1 MAADPPPP
9 GPSRRTL
16 LTGLAA
22 LPVAAAT
29 TAAAAERKE
38 RRSKK
43 RRDARPTIQHVDV
56 AIIGAGVFGAWTAWH
71 LLRAGKSVRLFD
83 AYGAGHWRASSGGE
97 SRVIR
102 MGYGADTLYSEMARD
117 SLKYWKDLSD
127 TASAP
132 IFHNTGVLWFA
143 PAGDSHIDQSL
154 AWLRANRVDHEQGD
168 VSWLQNKY
176 RQIQFYQG
184 ETGILETE
192 AGALI
197 AGRGVQ
203 EVIADA
209 QIAVERVVM
218 PAPLLSKRTKRHT
231 LPDGGTADHLVYC
244 AGPWLAEIFPQQL
257 MNRIVA
263 TRQEVYHFGAP
274 QGDTRFAPPDL
285 PVWADNG
292 GGGLFYGIP
301 DLEGAGFK
309 IAIDRHGP
317 QVDPDTMDRTLTPAG
332 IAEARAYI
340 ARRFPGLASAPL
352 IGGRV
357 CQYENSSNGDYLID
371 RFPGQERVWL
381 VGGGSGHGFKNGP
394 AVGKRVAAHILNA
407 GLAIEP
413 RFSFATKGTVAA
425 RTVF

>member
-1 MAADPPPP
+1 MAGDNTPT
-9 GPSRRTL
+9 RRAL

-22 LPVAAAT
+22 LPVAAS
-29 TAAAAERKE
+29 AAAAERK
-38 RRSKK
+38 SKK
-43 RRDARPTIQHVDV
+43 RKPAKPKVQHVDV

-71 LLRAGKSVRLFD
+71 LLRAGKTVRLFD
-83 AYGAGHWRASSGGE
+83 AYGAGHVRASSGGE

-102 MGYGADTLYSEMARD
+102 MGYGADTIYSEMARE
-117 SLKYWKDLSD
+117 SLPYWKALSD
-127 TASAP
+127 TASVP
-132 IFHNTGVLWFA
+132 IFHNTGVLWFG
-143 PAGDSHIDQSL
+143 PQGDAYTAQSL
-154 AWLRANRVDHEQGD
+154 AWLQANRVGHEHGD
-168 VSWLQNKY
+168 VRWLQNKY
-176 RQIQFYQG
+176 RQMQFYQG
-184 ETGILETE
+184 ETGVLETE
-192 AGALI
+192 TGALI

-218 PAPLLSKRTKRHT
+218 PAPLLSKRIKRHS
-231 LPDGGTADHLVYC
+231 LPDGGTADHLVY
-244 AGPWLAEIFPQQL
+244 ALGPWLAELFPQQL
-257 MNRIVA
+257 MNKIVA

-274 QGDTRFAPPDL
+274 QGDTRFAPPEL
-285 PVWADNG
+285 PVWADNSNNG
-292 GGGLFYGIP
+292 IFYGIP

-317 QVDPDTMDRTLTPAG
+317 VVDPDTMERSLTPAG

-394 AVGKRVAAHILNA
+394 AVGKRVAAHILDPK
-407 GLAIEP
+407 LAVEP

>member
-1 MAADPPPP
+1 MA
-9 GPSRRTL
+9 GGNTPSRRAL

-22 LPVAAAT
+22 LPVAA
-29 TAAAAERKE
+29 TAIAVERK
-38 RRSKK
+38 SKK
-43 RRDARPTIQHVDV
+43 RKPAKPKVQHVDV

-83 AYGAGHWRASSGGE
+83 AYGAGHARASSGGE

-102 MGYGADTLYSEMARD
+102 MGYGADTIYSEMARE
-117 SLKYWKDLSD
+117 SLPYWKALSD

-132 IFHNTGVLWFA
+132 IFHNTGVLWFG
-143 PAGDSHIDQSL
+143 PQGDAYTAQSL
-154 AWLRANRVDHEQGD
+154 AWLQANRVGHEHGD
-168 VSWLQNKY
+168 VTWLQNKY
-176 RQIQFYQG
+176 RQMQFYQG

-192 AGALI
+192 CGALI

-209 QIAVERVVM
+209 QVAVERVVM
-218 PAPLLSKRTKRHT
+218 PAPLLSKRIKRHS
-231 LPDGGTADHLVYC
+231 LPDGGTADHLVY
-244 AGPWLAEIFPQQL
+244 ALGPWLAELFPQQL
-257 MNRIVA
+257 MNKIVA

-274 QGDTRFAPPDL
+274 QGDTRFAPPEL
-285 PVWADNG
+285 PVWADNSNNG
-292 GGGLFYGIP
+292 IFYGIP

-317 QVDPDTMDRTLTPAG
+317 VVDPDTMERTLTPAG

-340 ARRFPGLASAPL
+340 ARRFPALASAPL

-394 AVGKRVAAHILNA
+394 AVGKRVAAHILDPK
-407 GLAIEP
+407 LAVEP
-413 RFSFATKGTVAA
+413 RFSFGTKGTVAA

>member
-1 MAADPPPP
+1 MAGGNA
-9 GPSRRTL
+9 PSRRAL

-22 LPVAAAT
+22 LPVAA
-29 TAAAAERKE
+29 TAAAAERK
-38 RRSKK
+38 SKK
-43 RRDARPTIQHVDV
+43 RKPAKPKVQHVDV

-71 LLRAGKSVRLFD
+71 LLRAGKTVRLFD
-83 AYGAGHWRASSGGE
+83 AYGAGHARASSGGE

-102 MGYGADTLYSEMARD
+102 MGYGADTIYSEMARE
-117 SLKYWKDLSD
+117 SLPYWKALSD

-132 IFHNTGVLWFA
+132 IFHNTGVLWFG
-143 PAGDSHIDQSL
+143 PQGDPYTAQSL
-154 AWLRANRVDHEQGD
+154 AWLQANRVGHEHGD
-168 VSWLQNKY
+168 VAWLQNKY
-176 RQIQFYQG
+176 RQIQFFQG

-192 AGALI
+192 CGALI

-218 PAPLLSKRTKRHT
+218 PAPLLSKRIKRHS
-231 LPDGGTADHLVYC
+231 LPDGGTADHLVY
-244 AGPWLAEIFPQQL
+244 AVGPWLAELFPQQL
-257 MNRIVA
+257 MHKIVA

-274 QGDTRFAPPDL
+274 QGDTRFAPPEL
-285 PVWADNG
+285 PVWADNSNNG
-292 GGGLFYGIP
+292 IFYGIP
-301 DLEGAGFK
+301 DIEGAGFK

-317 QVDPDTMDRTLTPAG
+317 VVDPDTMERQLTPAG
-332 IAEARAYI
+332 IAEVRAYI

-394 AVGKRVAAHILNA
+394 AVGKRVAAHILDA
-407 GLAIEP
+407 KLAVEP

>member
-1 MAADPPPP
+1 MAADVPPKNVPT
-9 GPSRRTL
+9 RRAL

-22 LPVAAAT
+22 LPVAAGAS
-29 TAAAAERKE
+29 AAERKE

-43 RRDARPTIQHVDV
+43 RKPAKPKVQHVDV

-71 LLRAGKSVRLFD
+71 LLRAGKTVRLFD
-83 AYGAGHWRASSGGE
+83 AYGAGNARASSGGE

-102 MGYGADTLYSEMARD
+102 MGYGADTIYSEMARD

-127 TASAP
+127 SASAP

-143 PAGDSHIDQSL
+143 PQGDDYTAQSL
-154 AWLRANRVDHEQGD
+154 AWLQANRVGHEHGD
-168 VSWLQNKY
+168 VRWLQEKY
-176 RQIQFYQG
+176 RQMQFYQG

-192 AGALI
+192 TGALI
-197 AGRGVQ
+197 AARGVQ
-203 EVIADA
+203 ELIADA
-209 QIAVERVVM
+209 QIEVERVVM
-218 PAPLLSKRTKRHT
+218 PAPLFSKRIKKHT
-231 LPDGGTADHLVYC
+231 LPDGGTADHLVYA
-244 AGPWLAEIFPQQL
+244 AGPWIAELFPQQL
-257 MNRIVA
+257 GGKIVA

-274 QGDTRFAPPDL
+274 QGDSRFAPPEL
-285 PVWADNG
+285 PVWADNSNG
-292 GGGLFYGIP
+292 AIFYGIP

-317 QVDPDTMDRTLTPAG
+317 TIDPDTMERTLTPAG
-332 IAEARAYI
+332 IAEARAYL

-394 AVGKRVAAHILNA
+394 AVGKRVAAHILDAN
-407 GLAIEP
+407 LAVEP

>member
-1 MAADPPPP
+1 MAGDSA
-9 GPSRRTL
+9 PSRRAL
-16 LTGLAA
+16 LAGLAA
-22 LPVAAAT
+22 LPVAA
-29 TAAAAERKE
+29 TAAAAERK
-38 RRSKK
+38 SKK
-43 RRDARPTIQHVDV
+43 RKPAKPKIPHVDI

-71 LLRAGKSVRLFD
+71 LLRAGKTVRLFD
-83 AYGAGHWRASSGGE
+83 AYGAGHARASSGGE

-102 MGYGADTLYSEMARD
+102 MGYGADTIYSEMARE
-117 SLKYWKDLSD
+117 SLPYWKALSD

-132 IFHNTGVLWFA
+132 IFHNTGVLWFG
-143 PAGDSHIDQSL
+143 PQGDAYTAQSL
-154 AWLRANRVDHEQGD
+154 AWLQANRVGHEHGD
-168 VSWLQNKY
+168 VAWLQNKY
-176 RQIQFYQG
+176 RQIQFFQG

-192 AGALI
+192 SGALI
-197 AGRGVQ
+197 AARGVQ

-218 PAPLLSKRTKRHT
+218 PAPLLSKRIKRHS
-231 LPDGGTADHLVYC
+231 LPDGGTADHLVY
-244 AGPWLAEIFPQQL
+244 ALGPWLAELFPQQL
-257 MNRIVA
+257 MNKILA

-274 QGDTRFAPPDL
+274 QGDTRFAPPEL
-285 PVWADNG
+285 PVWADNSNNG
-292 GGGLFYGIP
+292 IFYGIP

-317 QVDPDTMDRTLTPAG
+317 VVDPDTMERQLTPAG

-340 ARRFPGLASAPL
+340 ARRFPALASAPL

-394 AVGKRVAAHILNA
+394 AVGKRVAAHILDA
-407 GLAIEP
+407 KLAVEP

>member
-1 MAADPPPP
+1 MAGDSA
-9 GPSRRTL
+9 PSRRAL

-22 LPVAAAT
+22 LPVAA
-29 TAAAAERKE
+29 TAAAAERRE
-38 RRSKK
+38 RKPKK
-43 RRDARPTIQHVDV
+43 RKPAKPTVQHVDV

-71 LLRAGKSVRLFD
+71 LLRAGKTVRLFD
-83 AYGAGHWRASSGGE
+83 AYGAGHVRSSSGGE

-102 MGYGADTLYSEMARD
+102 MGYGADTIYSEMARE
-117 SLKYWKDLSD
+117 SLPYWKALSES
-127 TASAP
+127 ASAP
-132 IFHNTGVLWFA
+132 IFHNTGVLWFG
-143 PAGDSHIDQSL
+143 PQGDPYTAQSL
-154 AWLRANRVDHEQGD
+154 AWLQANRVGHEHGD
-168 VSWLQNKY
+168 VNWLQNKY
-176 RQIQFYQG
+176 RQIQFFQG
-184 ETGILETE
+184 ETGVLETE
-192 AGALI
+192 CGALI

-218 PAPLLSKRTKRHT
+218 PAPLIAKKIKTHT
-231 LPDGGTADHLVYC
+231 LPDGGTADHLVY
-244 AGPWLAEIFPQQL
+244 ALGPWLAELFPQQL
-257 MNRIVA
+257 MNKIVA

-274 QGDTRFAPPDL
+274 QGDTRFAPPEL
-285 PVWADNG
+285 PVWADNSNNG
-292 GGGLFYGIP
+292 IFYGIP

-317 QVDPDTMDRTLTPAG
+317 VVDPDTIERTLTPAG
-332 IAEARAYI
+332 IAEARGYI

-394 AVGKRVAAHILNA
+394 AVGKRVAAHILDPK
-407 GLAIEP
+407 LAVEP

>member
-1 MAADPPPP
+1 MT
-9 GPSRRTL
+9 SRRAL
-16 LTGLAA
+16 LAGLAA
-22 LPVAAAT
+22 LPVA

-43 RRDARPTIQHVDV
+43 RKEPQPTVQHVDV
-56 AIIGAGVFGAWTAWH
+56 AVIGAGVFGAWTAWH
-71 LLRAGKSVRLFD
+71 LLRAGRSVRLFD
-83 AYGAGHWRASSGGE
+83 AYGAGHARSSSGGE

-102 MGYGADTLYSEMARD
+102 MGYGADTIYSEMARE
-117 SLKYWKDLSD
+117 SLRYWKDLSD

-143 PAGDSHIDQSL
+143 PEGDAYTRQSL
-154 AWLRANRVDHEQGD
+154 DWLRANRVGHEHGD
-168 VSWLQNKY
+168 AMWLQARY

-209 QIAVERVVM
+209 RIAVEPVVM
-218 PAPLLSKRTKRHT
+218 PAPLLSKKIQRHT
-231 LPDGGTADHLVYC
+231 LPDGGTADHLVY
-244 AGPWLAEIFPQQL
+244 ALGPWLAELFPQQL
-257 MNRIVA
+257 MHRIVA

-274 QGDTRFAPPDL
+274 QGDTRFAPPAL
-285 PVWADNG
+285 PVWADFNNG
-292 GGGLFYGIP
+292 RIVYGIP
-301 DLEGAGFK
+301 DIEGAGFK
-309 IAIDRHGP
+309 IAIDVHGP
-317 QVDPDTMDRTLTPAG
+317 VVDPDTMERQLTPAG
-332 IAEARAYI
+332 IAEARAYV
-340 ARRFPGLASAPL
+340 ARRFPGLANAPL

-371 RFPGQERVWL
+371 RLPGQERVWL

-394 AVGKRVAAHILNA
+394 AVGKRVAAHILDPN
-407 GLAIEP
+407 LPVEP
-413 RFSFATKGTVAA
+413 RFGFASKGTVAG

>member
-1 MAADPPPP
+1 VAGDNT
-9 GPSRRTL
+9 PSRRAL

-22 LPVAAAT
+22 LPVAA
-29 TAAAAERKE
+29 TAAAAERKS
-38 RRSKK
+38 RK
-43 RRDARPTIQHVDV
+43 RKPAKPKIPHVDV

-71 LLRAGKSVRLFD
+71 LLRAGKTVRLFD
-83 AYGAGHWRASSGGE
+83 AYGAGHVRASSGGE

-102 MGYGADTLYSEMARD
+102 MGYGADTIYSEMARE
-117 SLKYWKDLSD
+117 SLPYWKALSD

-132 IFHNTGVLWFA
+132 IFHNTGVLWFG
-143 PAGDSHIDQSL
+143 PAGDAYTAQSL
-154 AWLRANRVDHEQGD
+154 AWLQANRVGHEHGD
-168 VSWLQNKY
+168 VTWLQSKY
-176 RQIQFYQG
+176 RQIQFFQG

-192 AGALI
+192 CGALI

-218 PAPLLSKRTKRHT
+218 PAPLLSKRIKRHS
-231 LPDGGTADHLVYC
+231 LPDGGTADHLVY
-244 AGPWLAEIFPQQL
+244 ALGPWLAELFPQQL
-257 MNRIVA
+257 MNKIVA

-274 QGDTRFAPPDL
+274 QGDTRFAPPEL
-285 PVWADNG
+285 PVWADNSNNG
-292 GGGLFYGIP
+292 IFYGIP

-317 QVDPDTMDRTLTPAG
+317 VVDPDTMERQLTPAG
-332 IAEARAYI
+332 IAEARTYI
-340 ARRFPGLASAPL
+340 ARRFPALASAPL

-394 AVGKRVAAHILNA
+394 AVGKRVAAHILDPK
-407 GLAIEP
+407 LAVEP

>member
-1 MAADPPPP
+1 MA
-9 GPSRRTL
+9 GGNTPSRRAL

-22 LPVAAAT
+22 LPVAA
-29 TAAAAERKE
+29 TAAAAERK
-38 RRSKK
+38 SKK
-43 RRDARPTIQHVDV
+43 RKPAKPKIPHVDV

-83 AYGAGHWRASSGGE
+83 AYGAGHVRASSGGE

-102 MGYGADTLYSEMARD
+102 MGYGADTIYSEMARE
-117 SLKYWKDLSD
+117 SLPYWKALSD
-127 TASAP
+127 SASAP
-132 IFHNTGVLWFA
+132 IFHNTGVLWFG
-143 PAGDSHIDQSL
+143 PQGDAYTAQSL
-154 AWLRANRVDHEQGD
+154 AWLQANRVGHEHGD
-168 VSWLQNKY
+168 VAWLQNKY
-176 RQIQFYQG
+176 RQIQFFQG

-192 AGALI
+192 TGALI

-218 PAPLLSKRTKRHT
+218 PAPLLSKRIKRHS
-231 LPDGGTADHLVYC
+231 LPDGGTADHLVYA
-244 AGPWLAEIFPQQL
+244 AGPWLAELFPQQL
-257 MNRIVA
+257 MNKIVA

-274 QGDTRFAPPDL
+274 QGDTRFAPPEL
-285 PVWADNG
+285 PVWADNSNNG
-292 GGGLFYGIP
+292 IFYGIP

-317 QVDPDTMDRTLTPAG
+317 AIDPDTMERTLTPAG

-340 ARRFPGLASAPL
+340 ARRFPALASAPL

-394 AVGKRVAAHILNA
+394 AVGKRVAAHILDA
-407 GLAIEP
+407 KLAVEP

>member
-1 MAADPPPP
+1 MNPT
-9 GPSRRTL
+9 RRAL

-22 LPVAAAT
+22 LPVAAT
-29 TAAAAERKE
+29 GAAAERK
-38 RRSKK
+38 SKK
-43 RRDARPTIQHVDV
+43 RKPAKPKVQHVDV

-83 AYGAGHWRASSGGE
+83 AYGAGNFRASSGGE

-102 MGYGADTLYSEMARD
+102 MGYGADTIYSDMARD
-117 SLKYWKDLSD
+117 SLAYWKALSD
-127 TASAP
+127 SASAP
-132 IFHNTGVLWFA
+132 IFHNTGVLWFG
-143 PAGDSHIDQSL
+143 PQGDAYTAQSL
-154 AWLRANRVDHEQGD
+154 AWLQANRVGHEHGD
-168 VSWLQNKY
+168 VRWLQNKY
-176 RQIQFYQG
+176 RQIQFFQG
-184 ETGILETE
+184 ETGILENE
-192 AGALI
+192 SGALI

-218 PAPLLSKRTKRHT
+218 PAPLLSKRIKRHS
-231 LPDGGTADHLVYC
+231 LPDGGTADHLVY
-244 AGPWLAEIFPQQL
+244 ALGPWLAELFPQQL
-257 MNRIVA
+257 MNKIVA

-274 QGDTRFAPPDL
+274 QGDTRFAPPEL
-285 PVWADNG
+285 PVWADNSNNG
-292 GGGLFYGIP
+292 IFYGIP

-317 QVDPDTMDRTLTPAG
+317 VVDPDTMERQLTPAG

-340 ARRFPGLASAPL
+340 ARRFPALASAPL

-394 AVGKRVAAHILNA
+394 AVGKRVAAHILDPK
-407 GLAIEP
+407 LAMEP

>member
-1 MAADPPPP
+1 MNPT
-9 GPSRRTL
+9 RRAL

-22 LPVAAAT
+22 LPVAA
-29 TAAAAERKE
+29 TAAAAERK
-38 RRSKK
+38 SKK
-43 RRDARPTIQHVDV
+43 RKPAKPKVQHVDV

-83 AYGAGHWRASSGGE
+83 AYGAGNFRASSGGE

-102 MGYGADTLYSEMARD
+102 MGYGADTIYSDMARD
-117 SLKYWKDLSD
+117 SLAYWKALSD
-127 TASAP
+127 SASAP
-132 IFHNTGVLWFA
+132 IFHNTGVLWFG
-143 PAGDSHIDQSL
+143 PQGDAYTAQSL
-154 AWLRANRVDHEQGD
+154 AWLQANRVGHEHGD
-168 VSWLQNKY
+168 VRWLQNKY
-176 RQIQFYQG
+176 RQIQFFQG
-184 ETGILETE
+184 ETGILENE
-192 AGALI
+192 SGALI

-218 PAPLLSKRTKRHT
+218 PAPLLSKRIKRHS
-231 LPDGGTADHLVYC
+231 LPDGGTADHLVY
-244 AGPWLAEIFPQQL
+244 ALGPWLAELFPQQL
-257 MNRIVA
+257 MNKIVA

-274 QGDTRFAPPDL
+274 QGDTRFAPPEL
-285 PVWADNG
+285 PVWADNSNNG
-292 GGGLFYGIP
+292 IFYGIP

-317 QVDPDTMDRTLTPAG
+317 VVDPDTMERQLTPAG

-340 ARRFPGLASAPL
+340 ARRFPALASAPL

-394 AVGKRVAAHILNA
+394 AVGKRVAAHILDPK
-407 GLAIEP
+407 LPVEP

>member
-1 MAADPPPP
+1 MADS
-9 GPSRRTL
+9 PSRRAL

-22 LPVAAAT
+22 LPVAAS
-29 TAAAAERKE
+29 AAAAERKE
-38 RRSKK
+38 PRPKK
-43 RRDARPTIQHVDV
+43 RKPARPKIQHVDV

-71 LLRAGKSVRLFD
+71 LVRAGKSVRLFD
-83 AYGAGHWRASSGGE
+83 AYGAGNARASSGGT

-127 TASAP
+127 SASAP

-143 PAGDSHIDQSL
+143 PQGETYTQQSL
-154 AWLRANRVDHEQGD
+154 AWLQANRVGHEHGD
-168 VSWLQNKY
+168 VAWLQNKY
-176 RQIQFYQG
+176 RQMQFYQG

-197 AGRGVQ
+197 AARGVQ
-203 EVIADA
+203 ELIADA
-209 QIAVERVVM
+209 QIEVERVVM
-218 PAPLLSKRTKRHT
+218 PAPLFSKRTKRHT
-231 LPDGGTADHLVYC
+231 LPDGGTADHLVYA
-244 AGPWLAEIFPQQL
+244 AGPWIAELFPQQL

-274 QGDTRFAPPDL
+274 QGDTRFAPPEL
-285 PVWADNG
+285 PVWADFNNG
-292 GGGLFYGIP
+292 RIVYGIP
-301 DLEGAGFK
+301 DIEGAGFK
-309 IAIDRHGP
+309 IAFDTHGP
-317 QVDPDTMDRTLTPAG
+317 AVDPDTMERQLTPAG

-340 ARRFPGLASAPL
+340 ARRFPALANAPL
-352 IGGRV
+352 LGGRV

-394 AVGKRVAAHILNA
+394 AVGKRVTAHILDKN
-407 GLAIEP
+407 LAVEP

-425 RTVF
+425 RSVF

>member
-1 MAADPPPP
+1 MAADTPT
-9 GPSRRTL
+9 RRAL

-22 LPVAAAT
+22 LPVAAAAT
-29 TAAAAERKE
+29 AAERKE
-38 RRSKK
+38 RKPKK
-43 RRDARPTIQHVDV
+43 RKPAKPKVQHVDV

-83 AYGAGHWRASSGGE
+83 AYGAGNARASSGGE

-102 MGYGADTLYSEMARD
+102 MGYGADTIYSEMARD

-143 PAGDSHIDQSL
+143 PQGDAYTAQSL
-154 AWLRANRVDHEQGD
+154 AWLQANRVRHEHGD
-168 VSWLQNKY
+168 VSWLQDKY

-197 AGRGVQ
+197 AARGVQ
-203 EVIADA
+203 ELIADA
-209 QIAVERVVM
+209 QIEVERVVM
-218 PAPLLSKRTKRHT
+218 PAPLFSKRTKRHT
-231 LPDGGTADHLVYC
+231 LPDGGTADHLVYA
-244 AGPWLAEIFPQQL
+244 AGPWIAELFPQQL
-257 MNRIVA
+257 MNKIVA

-274 QGDTRFAPPDL
+274 QGDTRFAPPEL
-285 PVWADNG
+285 PVWADFNSG
-292 GGGLFYGIP
+292 RIVYGIP

-309 IAIDRHGP
+309 IAIDVHGP
-317 QVDPDTMDRTLTPAG
+317 TVDPDTMERQLSPTG
-332 IAEARAYI
+332 IAEARAYL
-340 ARRFPGLASAPL
+340 ARRFPALASAPL

-371 RFPGQERVWL
+371 RFPGQQHVWL

-394 AVGKRVAAHILNA
+394 AVGKRVAAHILDAN
-407 GLAIEP
+407 LAVEP

>member
-1 MAADPPPP
+1 MAADTPAKGVPT
-9 GPSRRTL
+9 RRAL

-22 LPVAAAT
+22 LPVAAA
-29 TAAAAERKE
+29 AAAAERKE
-38 RRSKK
+38 RKPKK
-43 RRDARPTIQHVDV
+43 RKPAKPKIQHVDV

-83 AYGAGHWRASSGGE
+83 AYGAGNARASSGGE

-127 TASAP
+127 SASAP

-143 PAGDSHIDQSL
+143 PQGDAYTAQSL
-154 AWLRANRVDHEQGD
+154 AWLQANRVGHEHGD
-168 VSWLQNKY
+168 VRWLQDKY

-197 AGRGVQ
+197 AARGVQ
-203 EVIADA
+203 ELIADA
-209 QIAVERVVM
+209 QIEVERVVM
-218 PAPLLSKRTKRHT
+218 PAPLFSKKTKRHT
-231 LPDGGTADHLVYC
+231 LPDGGTADHLVYA
-244 AGPWLAEIFPQQL
+244 AGPWIAELFPQQL
-257 MNRIVA
+257 MNKIVA

-274 QGDTRFAPPDL
+274 QGDSRFAPPEL
-285 PVWADNG
+285 PVWADFNNG
-292 GGGLFYGIP
+292 RIVYGIP

-309 IAIDRHGP
+309 IAIDVHGP
-317 QVDPDTMDRTLTPAG
+317 VIDPDTVERQLSPTG
-332 IAEARAYI
+332 IAEARAYL
-340 ARRFPGLASAPL
+340 ARRFPALASAPL

-371 RFPGQERVWL
+371 RFPGQQHVWL

-394 AVGKRVAAHILNA
+394 AVGKRIAAHILDAN
-407 GLAIEP
+407 LAIEP

>member
-1 MAADPPPP
+1 MRPVA
-9 GPSRRTL
+9 GGNTPSRRAL

-22 LPVAAAT
+22 LPVAA
-29 TAAAAERKE
+29 TAAAAERK
-38 RRSKK
+38 SKK
-43 RRDARPTIQHVDV
+43 RKPAKPKVQHVDV

-71 LLRAGKSVRLFD
+71 LLRAGKTVRLFD
-83 AYGAGHWRASSGGE
+83 AYGAGHVRASSGGE

-102 MGYGADTLYSEMARD
+102 MGYGADTIYSEMARE
-117 SLKYWKDLSD
+117 SLPYWKALSD

-132 IFHNTGVLWFA
+132 ILHNTGVLWFG
-143 PAGDSHIDQSL
+143 PAGDAYTAQSL
-154 AWLRANRVDHEQGD
+154 AWLQANRVGHEHGD
-168 VSWLQNKY
+168 VAWLQNKY
-176 RQIQFYQG
+176 RQMQFYQG
-184 ETGILETE
+184 ETGVLETE
-192 AGALI
+192 SGALI

-218 PAPLLSKRTKRHT
+218 PAPLLSKRIKRHS
-231 LPDGGTADHLVYC
+231 LPDGGTADHLVY
-244 AGPWLAEIFPQQL
+244 ALGPWLAELFPQQL
-257 MNRIVA
+257 MNKIVA

-274 QGDTRFAPPDL
+274 QGDTRFAPPEL
-285 PVWADNG
+285 PVWADNSNNG
-292 GGGLFYGIP
+292 IFYGIP

-317 QVDPDTMDRTLTPAG
+317 VVDPDTMDRSLTPAG
-332 IAEARAYI
+332 IAETRAYI
-340 ARRFPGLASAPL
+340 ARRFPALAAAPL

-394 AVGKRVAAHILNA
+394 AVGKRVAAHILDPK
-407 GLAIEP
+407 LAVEP
-413 RFSFATKGTVAA
+413 RFSFATKGAVAA

>member
-1 MAADPPPP
+1 VAGGNA
-9 GPSRRTL
+9 PSRRAL

-22 LPVAAAT
+22 LPVAA
-29 TAAAAERKE
+29 TAAAAERK
-38 RRSKK
+38 SKK
-43 RRDARPTIQHVDV
+43 RKPAKPKIPHVDV

-83 AYGAGHWRASSGGE
+83 AYGAGHVRASSGGE

-102 MGYGADTLYSEMARD
+102 MGYGADTIYSEMARD
-117 SLKYWKDLSD
+117 SLAYWKTLSD
-127 TASAP
+127 SASAP
-132 IFHNTGVLWFA
+132 IFHNTGVLWFG
-143 PAGDSHIDQSL
+143 PAGDAYTAQSL
-154 AWLRANRVDHEQGD
+154 AWLQANRVGHEHGD
-168 VSWLQNKY
+168 VRWLQNKY
-176 RQIQFYQG
+176 RQIQFFQG

-192 AGALI
+192 TGALI

-218 PAPLLSKRTKRHT
+218 PAPLLSKRIKRHS
-231 LPDGGTADHLVYC
+231 LPDGGTADHLVY
-244 AGPWLAEIFPQQL
+244 ALGPWLAELFPQQL
-257 MNRIVA
+257 MNKIVA

-274 QGDTRFAPPDL
+274 QGDTRFAPPEL
-285 PVWADNG
+285 PVWADNSNNG
-292 GGGLFYGIP
+292 IFYGIP

-317 QVDPDTMDRTLTPAG
+317 MVDPDTMERSLTPAG

-394 AVGKRVAAHILNA
+394 AVGKRVAAHILDPK
-407 GLAIEP
+407 LAVEP

>member
-1 MAADPPPP
+1 MAADVPT
-9 GPSRRTL
+9 RRAL

-22 LPVAAAT
+22 LPVAA

-38 RRSKK
+38 RKPKK
-43 RRDARPTIQHVDV
+43 RKPAKPRIQHVDV

-83 AYGAGHWRASSGGE
+83 AYGAGHARASSGGE

-102 MGYGADTLYSEMARD
+102 MGYGADIIYSEMARD

-143 PAGDSHIDQSL
+143 PQGDAYTAQSL
-154 AWLRANRVDHEQGD
+154 AWLQANRVGHEQGD

-197 AGRGVQ
+197 AARGVQ

-209 QIAVERVVM
+209 QIEVERVVM
-218 PAPLLSKRTKRHT
+218 PAPLFSKRIKKHT
-231 LPDGGTADHLVYC
+231 LPDGGTADHLVYA
-244 AGPWLAEIFPQQL
+244 AGPWLAELFPQQL
-257 MNRIVA
+257 MNKVVA

-274 QGDTRFAPPDL
+274 QGDTRFASPEL
-285 PVWADNG
+285 PVWADFNNG
-292 GGGLFYGIP
+292 RIVYGIP

-309 IAIDRHGP
+309 IAIDVHGP
-317 QVDPDTMDRTLTPAG
+317 VVDPDTMERQLSPAG
-332 IAEARAYI
+332 IAEARVYLTQ
-340 ARRFPGLASAPL
+340 RFPGLANAPL

-371 RFPGQERVWL
+371 RFPGQDRVWL

-394 AVGKRVAAHILNA
+394 AVGKRVAAHILDPK
-407 GLAIEP
+407 LAVEP
-413 RFSFATKGTVAA
+413 RFSFATKGSVAA

>member
-1 MAADPPPP
+1 MADS
-9 GPSRRTL
+9 PSRRAV

-22 LPVAAAT
+22 LPVA
-29 TAAAAERKE
+29 TAAAASAKERKP
-38 RRSKK
+38 KK
-43 RRDARPTIQHVDV
+43 RKPARPKIQHVDV

-71 LLRAGKSVRLFD
+71 LARAGKSVRLFD

-102 MGYGADTLYSEMARD
+102 MGYGADTIYSEMAKE
-117 SLKYWKDLSD
+117 SLEYWKALSE
-127 TASAP
+127 TASLP

-143 PAGDSHIDQSL
+143 PQDDAYTAQSL
-154 AWLRANRVDHEQGD
+154 AWLKANRVGHEHGD

-184 ETGILETE
+184 EVGVLETE
-192 AGALI
+192 TGALI

-203 EVIADA
+203 EVVADA
-209 QIAVERVVM
+209 QIEVERVVM

-231 LPDGGTADHLVYC
+231 LPDGGTADHIVYC

-274 QGDTRFAPPDL
+274 QGDTRFTPPEL
-285 PVWADNG
+285 PVWADNSNG
-292 GGGLFYGIP
+292 GIFYGIP

-317 QVDPDTMDRTLTPAG
+317 VIDPDTQDRAPTPAG

-340 ARRFPGLASAPL
+340 ARRFPGLTDAPL
-352 IGGRV
+352 IGSRV

-371 RFPGQERVWL
+371 RLPGQDRVWL

-394 AVGKRVAAHILNA
+394 AVGKRVAAHILNPN
-407 GLAIEP
+407 LAIEP
-413 RFSFATKGTVAA
+413 RFSFATKGTTAA

>member
-1 MAADPPPP
+1 MN
-9 GPSRRTL
+9 PSRRAL

-22 LPVAAAT
+22 LPVAA
-29 TAAAAERKE
+29 TAAAAERK
-38 RRSKK
+38 SKK
-43 RRDARPTIQHVDV
+43 RKPAKSKVQHVDV

-71 LLRAGKSVRLFD
+71 LLRAGKTVRLFD
-83 AYGAGHWRASSGGE
+83 AYGAGHVRASSGGE

-102 MGYGADTLYSEMARD
+102 MGYGADTIYSEMARE
-117 SLKYWKDLSD
+117 SLPYWKALSE

-132 IFHNTGVLWFA
+132 IFHNTGVLWFG
-143 PAGDSHIDQSL
+143 PAGDAYTAQSL
-154 AWLRANRVDHEQGD
+154 AWLQANRVGHEHGD
-168 VSWLQNKY
+168 VRWLQDEY

-192 AGALI
+192 CGALI

-218 PAPLLSKRTKRHT
+218 PAPLLSKRIKRHS
-231 LPDGGTADHLVYC
+231 LPDGGTADHLIYA
-244 AGPWLAEIFPQQL
+244 AGPWLAELFPQQL
-257 MNRIVA
+257 MNKIVA

-274 QGDTRFAPPDL
+274 QGDTRFAPPEL
-285 PVWADNG
+285 PVWADNSNNG
-292 GGGLFYGIP
+292 IFYGIP

-317 QVDPDTMDRTLTPAG
+317 AIDPDTMERSLTPAG

-340 ARRFPGLASAPL
+340 ARRFPALASAPL

-394 AVGKRVAAHILNA
+394 AVGKRVAAHILDA
-407 GLAIEP
+407 KLAVEP

>member
-1 MAADPPPP
+1 LAADTPT
-9 GPSRRTL
+9 RRAL

-22 LPVAAAT
+22 LPVAAAAT
-29 TAAAAERKE
+29 AAERKE
-38 RRSKK
+38 RKPKK
-43 RRDARPTIQHVDV
+43 RKPAKPKVQHVDV

-83 AYGAGHWRASSGGE
+83 AYGAGNARASSGGE

-102 MGYGADTLYSEMARD
+102 MGYGADTIYSEMARD

-143 PAGDSHIDQSL
+143 PQGDTYTAQSL
-154 AWLRANRVDHEQGD
+154 AWLQANRVRHEHGD
-168 VSWLQNKY
+168 VSWLQDKY

-197 AGRGVQ
+197 AARGVQ
-203 EVIADA
+203 ELIADA
-209 QIAVERVVM
+209 QIEVERVVM
-218 PAPLLSKRTKRHT
+218 PAPLFSKKTKRHT
-231 LPDGGTADHLVYC
+231 LPDGGTADHLVYA
-244 AGPWLAEIFPQQL
+244 AGPWIAELFPQQL
-257 MNRIVA
+257 MNKIVA

-274 QGDTRFAPPDL
+274 QGDSRFAPPEL
-285 PVWADNG
+285 PVWADFNSG
-292 GGGLFYGIP
+292 RIVYGIP

-309 IAIDRHGP
+309 IAIDVHGP
-317 QVDPDTMDRTLTPAG
+317 TVDPDTMERQLSPTG
-332 IAEARAYI
+332 IAEARAYL
-340 ARRFPGLASAPL
+340 ARRFPALASAPL

-371 RFPGQERVWL
+371 RFPGQQHVWL

-394 AVGKRVAAHILNA
+394 AVGKRVAAHILDAN
-407 GLAIEP
+407 LAVEP